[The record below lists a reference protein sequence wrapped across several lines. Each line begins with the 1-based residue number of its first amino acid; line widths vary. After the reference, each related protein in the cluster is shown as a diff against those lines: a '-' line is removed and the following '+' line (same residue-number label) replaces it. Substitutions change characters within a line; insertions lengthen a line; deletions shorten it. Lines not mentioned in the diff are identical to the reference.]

1 MGHQLKAVKS
11 LICEVARRYDDA
23 TNLLTILTS
32 HFSLLTSHF
41 SLLNT
46 NYSNLTSNKL
56 LLPLSILRQALNNN
70 VRLSSSKPSYD
81 NEVTS
86 WQIANGE
93 WQMAISY
100 GPSAKSRKVADL

>member
-46 NYSNLTSNKL
+46 NYSILSSNKL
-56 LLPLSILRQALNNN
+56 LLALSTLPPRRTSDL
-70 VRLSSSKPSYD
+70 RLSSSKPSYD

-100 GPSAKSRKVADL
+100 